1 MPPKTLPL
9 EKIEESVRA
18 QVRAG
23 GETEEAAA
31 QIGRTVARQI
41 QRSRDRH
48 ARESAAKEAA
58 KYNGALGGRDFLRKV
73 WFLSRA
79 GHGQEQ
85 DPELWKQIEAGNMSV
100 NQAYAWLKGDT
111 RARLF
116 VRIPADLKRR
126 VHEQAEGLGLTL
138 AEFVTL
144 ALERTLP

>member
-31 QIGRTVARQI
+31 QIGRIVARQI

-48 ARESAAKEAA
+48 ARETAAKEAA
-58 KYNGALGGRDFLRKV
+58 KYDGALGGRDWFRKLWAV
-73 WFLSRA
+73 QRA
-79 GHGQEQ
+79 SPALFEQ
-85 DPELWKQIEAGNMSV
+85 IGAGEVSIE
-100 NQAYAWLKGDT
+100 QAYNLVKGDS

-126 VHEQAEGLGLTL
+126 VQEQAEGLGLTR